1 MLTLSIKQK
10 MILSFSAIGALLIA
24 GSGFFYYSLTQVQMA
39 YQNIETLAVPVQ
51 KQSNSL
57 QLVLLKMSRL
67 ATLAYSQQDSS
78 ALTQSK
84 QAFTALQGKYQN
96 IENELVQRV
105 VDQPQMQT
113 SLKEAQVK
121 YQSYLQQTQAMFEA
135 KLASEQAKLLYQQL
149 FNQLNEAKTQASNAM
164 IDLETIALP
173 DNPVLLEEIIG
184 TGTRID
190 DMLYTLSNTMGELTH
205 TKTVNTIDSHQQD
218 VSLLLGNLNTNFSFL
233 KQQTMGIDTL
243 DLLSIFEQQLAII
256 SSLLATPAELYQ
268 TQKRVVEAQIQAEQH
283 YQNADKDFNANN
295 LALDKLITLADRR
308 FSNLQTIASNDI
320 QQGQTL
326 AIVLA
331 LVFIVMVSFISF
343 FTSKAMLTPLA
354 QVNGALASI
363 AQGDLSKRIHKYH
376 DDEFGTLIDNMNTLS
391 DDLAKL
397 LTNISQNAHLLD
409 SSATLTNEQGQRIA
423 NAATAQI
430 SRVDETKALAEQMF
444 TSSNLVTEQASESAE
459 QINQASQYGN
469 QVKQIADDN
478 RTKIT
483 ELSARLSHSVEIMSR
498 LSIHSDNIGGILTTI
513 SSIAEQTNLL
523 ALNAAIEAARAGEH
537 GRGFAVVAD
546 EVRSLASRTQA
557 ATAEIQTMITA
568 LQQETSTA
576 ADAIR
581 TGQHQANECVE
592 QSQALHGAIGQIEA
606 SLYSINHMSQHI
618 IQAAHEQL
626 NYSQRIESSMSEAAQ
641 SADQNANEAMDMAKR
656 SNEVT
661 LLAHSL
667 TSSVERFKL

>member
-173 DNPVLLEEIIG
+173 DNPALLEEIIG

-218 VSLLLGNLNTNFSFL
+218 VGLLLGNLNTNFSFL

-326 AIVLA
+326 AIVLT

-363 AQGDLSKRIHKYH
+363 AQGDLSKRIHKHH

-469 QVKQIADDN
+469 QVQQIADDN

-641 SADQNANEAMDMAKR
+641 AATQNANEAMDMAKR

>member
-218 VSLLLGNLNTNFSFL
+218 VGLLLGNLNTNFSFL

-268 TQKRVVEAQIQAEQH
+268 TQKGSLRH
-283 YQNADKDFNANN
+283 KHKLNN
-295 LALDKLITLADRR
+295 IIKMPTKILMLITL
-308 FSNLQTIASNDI
+308 
-320 QQGQTL
+320 
-326 AIVLA
+326 
-331 LVFIVMVSFISF
+331 
-343 FTSKAMLTPLA
+343 P
-354 QVNGALASI
+354 
-363 AQGDLSKRIHKYH
+363 
-376 DDEFGTLIDNMNTLS
+376 
-391 DDLAKL
+391 
-397 LTNISQNAHLLD
+397 
-409 SSATLTNEQGQRIA
+409 
-423 NAATAQI
+423 
-430 SRVDETKALAEQMF
+430 
-444 TSSNLVTEQASESAE
+444 
-459 QINQASQYGN
+459 
-469 QVKQIADDN
+469 
-478 RTKIT
+478 
-483 ELSARLSHSVEIMSR
+483 
-498 LSIHSDNIGGILTTI
+498 
-513 SSIAEQTNLL
+513 
-523 ALNAAIEAARAGEH
+523 
-537 GRGFAVVAD
+537 
-546 EVRSLASRTQA
+546 
-557 ATAEIQTMITA
+557 
-568 LQQETSTA
+568 
-576 ADAIR
+576 
-581 TGQHQANECVE
+581 
-592 QSQALHGAIGQIEA
+592 
-606 SLYSINHMSQHI
+606 
-618 IQAAHEQL
+618 
-626 NYSQRIESSMSEAAQ
+626 
-641 SADQNANEAMDMAKR
+641 
-656 SNEVT
+656 
-661 LLAHSL
+661 
-667 TSSVERFKL
+667 

>member
-10 MILSFSAIGALLIA
+10 IILSFSAIGALLIA
-24 GSGFFYYSLTQVQMA
+24 GSGFFYYSLSQVQTA

-78 ALTQSK
+78 ALTQSQ

-105 VDQPQMQT
+105 IDQPQMQT
-113 SLKEAQVK
+113 PLKEAQTK
-121 YQSYLQQTQAMFEA
+121 YQSYLQQSQAMFNA
-135 KLASEQAKLLYQQL
+135 KLASEQEKLHYQQL
-149 FNQLNEAKTQASNAM
+149 FSGLDEAKTQASNAM

-173 DNPVLLEEIIG
+173 DNPSLLEEIIG

-205 TKTVNTIDSHQQD
+205 AKTVNTIDSHQQD
-218 VSLLLGNLNTNFSFL
+218 VGLLLGNLNTNFTFL

-243 DLLSIFEQQLAII
+243 DLLPTFEQQLAII
-256 SSLLATPAELYQ
+256 STLLATPAELYQ
-268 TQKRVVEAQIQAEQH
+268 AQKAVVEAQIQAEQH
-283 YQNADKDFNANN
+283 YQNADGDFNANN
-295 LALDKLITLADRR
+295 LALDKLITLADSR
-308 FSNLQTIASNDI
+308 FTNLQSIASDDI
-320 QQGQTL
+320 RQGQTL
-326 AIVLA
+326 AIVLS
-331 LVFIVMVSFISF
+331 LVFIIMVSFISF
-343 FTSKAMLTPLA
+343 FTSRAMLNPLTV
-354 QVNGALASI
+354 VNSTLANI
-363 AQGDLSKRIHKYH
+363 AQGDLSKRIQKR
-376 DDEFGTLIDNMNTLS
+376 DNDEFGTLIDNMNTLC

-397 LTNISQNAHLLD
+397 LTNISYNAHSLD
-409 SSATLTNEQGQRIA
+409 TSATRTNEQGQRIA

-430 SRVDETKALAEQMF
+430 SRVDSTKALAEQMF
-444 TSSNLVTEQASESAE
+444 TSSNLVTEQASESAK
-459 QINQASQYGN
+459 QITQASQYGN
-469 QVKQIADDN
+469 QVQQIAEDN

-483 ELSARLSHSVEIMSR
+483 ELSARLSRSVEVMSR

-557 ATAEIQTMITA
+557 STAEIQTMITA
-568 LQQETSTA
+568 LQQETTA
-576 ADAIR
+576 AVMAIT

-592 QSQALHGAIGQIEA
+592 QSQSLHDAIGQIEA
-606 SLYSINHMSQHI
+606 SLHSINHMSQQI

-626 NYSQRIESSMSEAAQ
+626 DYSQQIELSMNEAAQ
-641 SADQNANEAMDMAKR
+641 SAEENANEAMDMAKR

>member
-1 MLTLSIKQK
+1 MLTLTIKQK
-10 MILSFSAIGALLIA
+10 IIFSFSAIGALLIA
-24 GSGFFYYSLTQVQMA
+24 GSSFFYYSLSQVQTA

-67 ATLAYSQQDSS
+67 ATLAHSQQDTA
-78 ALTQSK
+78 ALTKSQ
-84 QAFTALQGKYQN
+84 QAFTALQKKYQS
-96 IENELVQRV
+96 IENELTERV
-105 VDQPQMQT
+105 ADQSKMQT
-113 SLKEAQVK
+113 SLHEAQAR
-121 YQSYLQQTQAMFEA
+121 YQAYLQQSQAMFSA
-135 KLASEQAKLLYQQL
+135 KLANEQAKQQYQQL
-149 FNQLNEAKTQASNAM
+149 FQRFNDAKTNASNAM
-164 IDLETIALP
+164 IDLETLSIP
-173 DNPVLLEEIIG
+173 DNPTLLEEIVG

-190 DMLYTLSNTMGELTH
+190 DMLYTLTNTMGELIH
-205 TKTVNTIDSHQQD
+205 TQSLEVIHSHQQD
-218 VSLLLGNLNTNFSFL
+218 VSILLGNLTTNFTFL
-233 KQQTMGIDTL
+233 KQQTDGLDTL
-243 DLLSIFEQQLAII
+243 GLLQTFEQQYAII
-256 SSLLATPAELYQ
+256 NTLLAAPAELYK
-268 TQKRVVEAQIQAEQH
+268 TQQAVVEAQLQAEQH
-283 YQNADKDFNANN
+283 YLDADKEFNANN

-308 FSNLQTIASNDI
+308 FSSLQTIASNAI
-320 QQGQTL
+320 EQGQTL

-343 FTSKAMLTPLA
+343 FTSKAMLNPLA
-354 QVNGALASI
+354 LVNGALASI
-363 AQGDLSKRIHKYH
+363 ARGDLSKRIHKRH

-397 LTNISQNAHLLD
+397 LTNISQNAHSLD
-409 SSATLTNEQGQRIA
+409 SSATQTNEQGQRIA

-444 TSSNLVTEQASESAE
+444 TSSNLVTEQASESAK
-459 QINQASQYGN
+459 QISQASKYGN

-478 RTKIT
+478 RNKIA
-483 ELSARLSHSVEIMSR
+483 ELSARLSSSVEVMSR
-498 LSIHSDNIGGILTTI
+498 LSIQSDNIGSILTTI

-568 LQQETSTA
+568 LQKETSTA
-576 ADAIR
+576 ASAIT
-581 TGQHQANECVE
+581 TGQNQANECVG
-592 QSQALHGAIGQIEA
+592 QSQTLQDAIAHIESTLHTLNDM
-606 SLYSINHMSQHI
+606 SLEITH
-618 IQAAHEQL
+618 AAHEQL
-626 NYSQRIESSMSEAAQ
+626 DYSQRIESSMSEAAQ
-641 SADQNANEAMDMAKR
+641 AADQNANEAMDMAKR

-661 LLAHSL
+661 TLAHSL

>member
-173 DNPVLLEEIIG
+173 DNPALLEEIIG

-218 VSLLLGNLNTNFSFL
+218 VGLLLGNLNTNFSFL

-331 LVFIVMVSFISF
+331 LAFIVMVSFISF

-363 AQGDLSKRIHKYH
+363 AQGDLSKRIHKQH

-469 QVKQIADDN
+469 QVQQIADDN